1 MTGNDWLSIICSI
14 YGLLGTVISVLSIIK
29 MAIKDVLKTNTIG
42 YLKDLPMPTL
52 DQVYQARHGI
62 SLMTVGFLLEMIN
75 IFFKNLTTKQ
85 FIYIFAF
92 SLIIEIIIA
101 IYLVIRYKKQK
112 KEIMRD

>member
-14 YGLLGTVISVLSIIK
+14 NGLLGAVISVLSIIK
-29 MAIKDVLKTNTIG
+29 MSIKDVLKTNTIG